1 MDRQTDTQTDRHSDR
16 HSDRYSGRWVD
27 NAYFLFVLTDHPEI
41 NTITPINPVQSD
53 PSAST
58 PTFAIP
64 ASYIGEALTCSA
76 FAWPAPSVQ
85 WLKNDHPLPSG
96 ISSEQTSPGLGIVSA
111 MLTWTGP
118 FIASDVGT
126 YKCLVRWDNTTIQS
140 IVQVVQGSIATE
152 PPPSCSVDTTSI
164 FFQVR
169 VLEAGC
175 DQWDAALKEHIG
187 NQFQQELFRIVET
200 DCNCTLQPNSI
211 QINNPPQCSE
221 NDPSGVVFRGTMR
234 AQTVATTTAI
244 FCSILGWQRGGSL
257 INLNE
262 NLYSVDSQ
270 CVLRVDSFTS
280 RECAVTPTSQGPDTS
295 TIILITAPMG
305 GVLLVAIVVM
315 IIVLCCIYCCTKKR
329 RKASEEV
336 GYVS

>member
-1 MDRQTDTQTDRHSDR
+1 MDN
-16 HSDRYSGRWVD
+16 V
-27 NAYFLFVLTDHPEI
+27 YFLSVLTDLPEI
-41 NTITPINPVQSD
+41 NTITPIHPVQSD

-118 FIASDVGT
+118 FISSDMGT
-126 YKCLVRWDNTTIQS
+126 YKCLVRWDNTTVQS
-140 IVQVVQGSIATE
+140 TVEIIQGSIATV

-175 DQWDAALKEHIG
+175 DQWDAVLKEHIG

-200 DCNCTLQPNSI
+200 ECNCTLQPNSI

-221 NDPSGVVFRGTMR
+221 NAPSGVVFRGTMR
-234 AQTVATTTAI
+234 AQTVAATQEI
-244 FCSILGWQRGGSL
+244 FCNILGWQQGGSL

-262 NLYSVDSQ
+262 NLHRVDSQ

-280 RECAVTPTSQGPDTS
+280 QECAVTPTSQAPDTR
-295 TIILITAPMG
+295 TIILIVAPVG
-305 GVLLVAIVVM
+305 GALLAAIVVLVT
-315 IIVLCCIYCCTKKR
+315 VLCCIHYCCVKKR
-329 RKASEEV
+329 MKTLSEDV
-336 GYVS
+336 GYVSP